1 MTPDDPIGYTNLVNY
16 YLALGRWDEA
26 KSAYD
31 QAMAEKLD
39 SDLLGVIRYYLAFVS
54 GDNHH
59 VVAQAAFG
67 QRVPR
72 CGRLGALIQADT
84 AAYDGQLAKARELSR
99 QAVESAERAGA
110 KDVAALWEANVAL
123 IDAEF
128 GESVEAQRAVGKAL
142 SLSSG
147 QDVELLTALALA
159 RAGEATQAEKVTEKL
174 NQAHP
179 LDTFIQQY
187 WLPTI
192 RGAVELHRSNTQ
204 GAIEVLKPAST
215 YEAGEPPP
223 FLMLG
228 TMYPVYVRGQAY
240 LKIK

>member
-39 SDLLGVIRYYLAFVS
+39 SDSLGVIRYYLAFAS
-54 GDNHH
+54 GDTTTMQ
-59 VVAQAAFG
+59 AQAAWSAG
-67 QRVPR
+67 KPGVEDWV
-72 CGRLGALIQADT
+72 LSIEADT

-123 IDAEF
+123 SDAEF

-142 SLSSG
+142 GGGVCQFMEVVWPPRGGPLRREGHREAQPGPPRHFLQIG
-147 QDVELLTALALA
+147 QPRGRRT
-159 RAGEATQAEKVTEKL
+159 
-174 NQAHP
+174 
-179 LDTFIQQY
+179 
-187 WLPTI
+187 LPAKT
-192 RGAVELHRSNTQ
+192 RG
-204 GAIEVLKPAST
+204 GWC
-215 YEAGEPPP
+215 
-223 FLMLG
+223 
-228 TMYPVYVRGQAY
+228 
-240 LKIK
+240 